1 LCVAAFMTLSN
12 YIENDLRQRI
22 RAGTPPCKLTLAGL
36 SGFYRVS
43 PMPVRRAV
51 RALVAERLL
60 HQEENGRLAVNGK
73 PPATK
78 RARGRAANVEPPRD
92 WARVIAADVIRTSLC
107 GRAEPLRLAA
117 TADRYGIGRTLVH
130 RVFHRLAGAGLLDH
144 TPRCGW
150 RVHPFRE
157 ADLDAY
163 LEVREL
169 LELRAIDLARPRLES
184 AALKRLLDQN
194 RPGDST
200 TPTRFDNGLHR
211 YWIDQSGNRYIRGF
225 FDRYGAY
232 FAALLDYAAIGEPL
246 LGELAAQH
254 RTILEALL
262 HKQWRQAKVALVRD
276 IRRLRPILKDT
287 IQRLEAGGGD
297 AG

>member
-1 LCVAAFMTLSN
+1 MTLSN
-12 YIENDLRQRI
+12 YIENDLRQRL
-22 RAGTPPCKLTLAGL
+22 RAGAPPCKLTLAGL

-43 PMPVRRAV
+43 PMPVRQAV
-51 RALVAERLL
+51 RALVDERLL
-60 HQEENGRLAVNGK
+60 HQGENGRLEVNGA
-73 PPATK
+73 PPRAK
-78 RARGRAANVEPPRD
+78 RARGRAATIEPPRD

-130 RVFHRLAGAGLLDH
+130 RVFHRLAGAGLIDH
-144 TPRCGW
+144 IPRCGW

-169 LELRAIDLARPRLES
+169 LELRAVDLARPRLEA
-184 AALKRLLDQN
+184 AALERLLDRN
-194 RPGDST
+194 RPGNGKR
-200 TPTRFDNGLHR
+200 PTRFDNSLHR

-232 FAALLDYAAIGEPL
+232 FAALLDHAAIGEPL

-254 RTILEALL
+254 REILEAMLR
-262 HKQWRQAKVALVRD
+262 KQWRRARETLVRD
-276 IRRLRPILKDT
+276 IRRLRPI
-287 IQRLEAGGGD
+287 
-297 AG
+297 